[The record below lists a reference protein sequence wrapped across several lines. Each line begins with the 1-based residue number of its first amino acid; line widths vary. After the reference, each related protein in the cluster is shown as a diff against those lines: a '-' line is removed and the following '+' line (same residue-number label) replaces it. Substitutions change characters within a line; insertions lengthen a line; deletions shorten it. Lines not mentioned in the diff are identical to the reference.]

1 MSGKYTFN
9 QKVED
14 LLKILSEAPTVA
26 PEAPPA
32 PAKPAPGPSRPG
44 APTPKPKRPGAPRP
58 GLNPQPRAT
67 QKNKHLNAALSIRGI
82 K

>member
-14 LLKILSEAPTVA
+14 LLKMLNEAPTVA
-26 PEAPPA
+26 PEAPP
-32 PAKPAPGPSRPG
+32 KPATPTPTRPG

-58 GLNPQPRAT
+58 GLKPQPRAA
-67 QKNKHLNAALSIRGI
+67 QKNKYLDDCM
-82 K
+82 